1 MLFFSYWLYWR
12 WLLSPAAQA
21 QPIMASAIATVLT
34 GGGLTINT
42 AITTITAHHH
52 RLSPGRLENP
62 VHPIDPN
69 RREANQNQGPGG
81 ENQKAPKAFHL
92 IIELHSSADQF
103 AGGIWAR
110 SHRWVQGLPSPGSLH
125 RQLHMF

>member
-62 VHPIDPN
+62 VHPVDPN
-69 RREANQNQGPGG
+69 PRRANQDQGPGA
-81 ENQKAPKAFHL
+81 ENQKESKAFHS
-92 IIELHSSADQF
+92 IIQFYFFADQF
-103 AGGIWAR
+103 AGGNM
-110 SHRWVQGLPSPGSLH
+110 GSII
-125 RQLHMF
+125 